1 MTSQMWHNCGL
12 QEKYGPKGVIKGG
25 SGSTQKVQKE
35 QKPNTADIDLSIG
48 LALKPPWA
56 CR

>member
-1 MTSQMWHNCGL
+1 MWQNCGL
-12 QEKYGPKGVIKGG
+12 QEKYGPKGLIKGG

-48 LALKPPWA
+48 LASKPPWA